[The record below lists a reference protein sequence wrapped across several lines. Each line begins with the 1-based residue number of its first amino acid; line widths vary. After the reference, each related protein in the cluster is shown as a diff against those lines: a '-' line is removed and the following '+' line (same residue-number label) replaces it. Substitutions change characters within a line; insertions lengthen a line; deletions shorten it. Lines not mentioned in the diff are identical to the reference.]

1 MLPIFAYLCC
11 LASVSSHETQLE
23 SNLKWFFNKLEQDG
37 GFRNFLIGSSEMDE
51 LSQSLNYLGHPL
63 MDWLVLFDP
72 ENWPESKNFGV
83 MLDSSK
89 KTCQRSKSESGIRRH
104 VVFPINSSL
113 PYSELT
119 VQCLDVEL
127 KSFSPFHRLLV
138 VSSDFQ
144 QSQLLKKSRRN
155 MEKTNSLT
163 PNKWAIQPSLTRSKW
178 NMDEIWGLSVPH
190 HLKLLESGLKSQI
203 LKPTFLS

>member
-1 MLPIFAYLCC
+1 M
-11 LASVSSHETQLE
+11 
-23 SNLKWFFNKLEQDG
+23 EQDG

-72 ENWPESKNFGV
+72 ENWPESKSFGV

-89 KTCQRSKSESGIRRH
+89 KTCQRSKSESGIERH
-104 VVFPINSSL
+104 VVFPRNSSL
-113 PYSELT
+113 PYSQLR

-138 VSSDFQ
+138 VSENQ

-155 MEKTNSLT
+155 MEKTNSSSDKLQFKMMSEDWQHR
-163 PNKWAIQPSLTRSKW
+163 NKVK
-178 NMDEIWGLSVPH
+178 
-190 HLKLLESGLKSQI
+190 
-203 LKPTFLS
+203 